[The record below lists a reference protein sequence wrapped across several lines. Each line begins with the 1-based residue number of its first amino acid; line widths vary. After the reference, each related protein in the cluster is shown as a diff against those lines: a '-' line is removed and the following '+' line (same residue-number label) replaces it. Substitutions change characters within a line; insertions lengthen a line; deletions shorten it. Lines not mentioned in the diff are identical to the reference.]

1 MCWQLCLIP
10 ALLMAADDD
19 SQKEAQKLQG
29 TWAVVS
35 ADREGETPPKDALK
49 RMKVVIKADT
59 FAIISDG
66 EEEKAVFKLDPAQMP
81 KAIDLIPPGSRA
93 KKSLGIYEL
102 DGDTLKLQWRKG
114 GPRPTK
120 FDSSTDTSDAMRMT
134 LKREKKE

>member
-1 MCWQLCLIP
+1 
-10 ALLMAADDD
+10 LLLTEGDD

-35 ADREGETPPKDALK
+35 AEKEGETPPKDALK
-49 RMKVVIKADT
+49 RMKVVIRADI

-66 EEEKAVFKLDPAQMP
+66 EEEKAVFKLDPTKMP
-81 KAIDLIPPGSRA
+81 KAIDLIPPGDRE

-102 DGDTLKLQWRKG
+102 DRDTLKLQWRKG

-120 FDSSTDTSDAMRMT
+120 FDSSTNTSDVMRMT